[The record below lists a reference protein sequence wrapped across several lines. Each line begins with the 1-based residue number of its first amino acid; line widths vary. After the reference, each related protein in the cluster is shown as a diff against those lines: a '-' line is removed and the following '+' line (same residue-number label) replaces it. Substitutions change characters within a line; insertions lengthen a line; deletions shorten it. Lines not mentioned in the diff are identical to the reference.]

1 MPMRVARAIIRYCA
15 ATTAA
20 AALCFAAPAS
30 AEPRSVDL
38 VISNG
43 SLPADQRLVDVA
55 QGDVV
60 ALRLASDKPVEFH
73 LHGYDIEEKL
83 LPGAT
88 VSRRFLA
95 RAAGRF
101 PLEVHGDFPGGGK
114 VIGYL
119 EVRPR

>member
-1 MPMRVARAIIRYCA
+1 MITCA
-15 ATTAA
+15 ATIAA
-20 AALCFAAPAS
+20 QLTVLGLAAPAG
-30 AEPRSVDL
+30 AQPRSIDL

-43 SLPADQRLVDVA
+43 ALPADHRLVAVT
-55 QGDVV
+55 QGDKLT
-60 ALRLASDKPVEFH
+60 LRLTSDKPVEFH

-101 PLEVHGDFPGGGK
+101 PLEVHGDLPGGEN
-114 VIGYL
+114 VMGYL